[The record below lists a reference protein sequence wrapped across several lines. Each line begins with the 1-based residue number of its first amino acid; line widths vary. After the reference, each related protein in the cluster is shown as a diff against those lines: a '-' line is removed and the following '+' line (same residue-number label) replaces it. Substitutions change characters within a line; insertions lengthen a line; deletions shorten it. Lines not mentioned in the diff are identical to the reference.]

1 MVKVWINHDQVT
13 EFKTANK
20 WSVVEPRDILNIYCN
35 DELIGTIR
43 QWQYVSK
50 VEITEVPQ

>member
-50 VEITEVPQ
+50 VEITEVP